1 MSEERALAVRPE
13 LNPLVL
19 KMFHDLDAAAFKS
32 RRFGVTEGETVIK
45 LLFCY
50 ENGLALSVANTG
62 LYVVNGKMQVEGH
75 VVAAQFRR
83 HPQYDYTIEDHDEE
97 GCTIVVW
104 HDGAEIG
111 EARFDKT
118 HATRAGLINKDAF
131 KKYPH
136 DLYFNKAIARAFRR
150 FAPDLFTQSV
160 YIPGELPGSDDTV
173 TTAWEVV
180 DPEEEV
186 AAPKTTEPARSITL
200 DQLVGEYGAKKI
212 LEANEGRVPATNEEV
227 TAVAE
232 RLGA

>member
-1 MSEERALAVRPE
+1 MEETALAVRQE
-13 LNPLVL
+13 LTPGILS
-19 KMFHDLDAAAFKS
+19 MFHDLDQAAFES
-32 RRFGVTEGETVIK
+32 RKFGVTKGETVIK

-62 LYVVNGKMQVEGH
+62 LYVVSGKMQLEGH

-83 HPQYDYTIEDHDEE
+83 HPDYDYTIEDHDEK

-104 HDGAEIG
+104 RMGTEEPVEIG
-111 EARFDKT
+111 EARFDET

-160 YIPGELPGSDDTV
+160 YLPGELPGSEDTV
-173 TTAWEVV
+173 TSTWEVV
-180 DPEEEV
+180 ESKATEV
-186 AAPKTTEPARSITL
+186 AKVVTL
-200 DQLVGEYGAKKI
+200 DDLLKEYDAEAI
-212 LEANEGRVPATNEEV
+212 MVANEGRVPATNEEV
-227 TAVAE
+227 AAVAE
-232 RLGA
+232 RLGK

>member
-160 YIPGELPGSDDTV
+160 YIPGELPGSDDSV
-173 TTAWEVV
+173 ATTWEVV
-180 DPEEEV
+180 DAEKPEE
-186 AAPKTTEPARSITL
+186 PRSQEMVKAVTL
-200 DQLVGEYGAKKI
+200 DDLVAKHGADAV
-212 LEANEGRVPATNEEV
+212 LAANEGLVPGTEDEV
-227 TAVAE
+227 YAAAE